1 MLHKLSGNPS
11 LLENQNKKNRTLI
24 SPERG
29 FWVFNLLESLKYL
42 DLIYLLVKRDFVTF
56 YKQTILGPLWYII
69 QPIFNSLVFTLVF
82 SNIAGISTDGIPPFL
97 FYMAGTVIW
106 GYFAYCLKEI
116 SNTFAAN
123 APIFGKVY
131 FPRLAV
137 PISLAITGFLQFV
150 VQFFIFLGFLVYFFY
165 QGNEIRPNKL
175 IALLPFL
182 IILTALMSVG
192 FGMLLSAITA
202 KYRDL
207 KQALDFI
214 IQLWM
219 FLTPVVYP
227 VSQVPEEYQTLIYL
241 NPMTSVVELFREMF
255 LGTSSLTFFSV
266 TYSIAFTFI
275 IFLLGLIVFNRV
287 EKNFID
293 TV

>member
-1 MLHKLSGNPS
+1 
-11 LLENQNKKNRTLI
+11 LLKDQNKKNITLI
-24 SPERG
+24 SPERSL
-29 FWVFNLLESLKYL
+29 WVFNLVEALKYL

-82 SNIAGISTDGIPPFL
+82 TNIAGISTDGIPPFL

-137 PISLAITGFLQFV
+137 PISLTITGFLQFI
-150 VQFFIFLGFLVYFFY
+150 VQFCIFLGFLIYFYY
-165 QGNEIRPNKL
+165 QGNEIKPNKL
-175 IALLPFL
+175 ITLLPLL
-182 IILTALMSVG
+182 IVLTAMMSVG

-207 KQALDFI
+207 KQALEFI

-255 LGTSSLTFFSV
+255 LGVSSLTFFSI
-266 TYSIAFTFI
+266 TYTIAFAFI